1 MLPDVHQV
9 SEVLG
14 NVAESQDLKEARE
27 GWGMTKGSNR
37 KQAAMLVMFGKRQAV
52 SIIPVGEQGY
62 QPPTRTLDRV
72 IR

>member
-14 NVAESQDLKEARE
+14 SVAESQDLKEARE

-37 KQAAMLVMFGKRQAV
+37 KQAAMLVMFGKR
-52 SIIPVGEQGY
+52 
-62 QPPTRTLDRV
+62 
-72 IR
+72 